1 MTDLLIDV
9 GNSRTKWILAEDG
22 HVRGAARAVGHDN
35 LTALFDEWAGLRAPP
50 QHIRGVSVAGGDVVT
65 SIEQWTSDHW
75 PLNPQWL
82 QTPALGGG
90 IRIAYDD
97 PAQLGADRWLAM
109 VGARAANY
117 LPACIVDCGSAI
129 TLDVVDSQGR
139 HQGGLILPG
148 LAAQQTGLAS
158 VAPGL
163 PTVALATKTPFLTS
177 NTRDALASGHLHG
190 TAMAL
195 QGLIRRCMA
204 ESAQRL
210 TPLLTG
216 GDATLL
222 ARYLDMDVRLRPD
235 LVLEGLAAVDALTG

>member
-1 MTDLLIDV
+1 MSELLIDV
-9 GNSRTKWILAEDG
+9 GNSRTKWILAEGG

-35 LTALFDEWAGLRAPP
+35 PTGLFEEWGGLRSLP
-50 QHIRGVSVAGGDVVT
+50 QRVRGVRVGGGEAVAA
-65 SIEQWTSDHW
+65 IERWVADHW
-75 PLNPQWL
+75 GITPRWID
-82 QTPALGGG
+82 TPALGGG
-90 IRIAYDD
+90 IRLAYDD

-129 TLDVVDSQGR
+129 TLDGVDSQGR
-139 HQGGLILPG
+139 HQGGMILPG
-148 LAAQQTGLAS
+148 LAAQQAGLAS
-158 VAPGL
+158 VAPSL
-163 PTVALATKTPFLTS
+163 PTAELATKTPFLTR

-204 ESAQRL
+204 ESAERL

-235 LVLEGLAAVDALTG
+235 LVLEGLAAVDAPTG